1 MQNNCTINV
10 ENSINSG
17 QVFLWRKNKDIW
29 YGVNGQ
35 DILKISK
42 AGTVKSYQNTKTDFF
57 RRRDNIEK
65 IIKSISKDRVT
76 KKAVKQYLGLRILE
90 QDPFQCL
97 ISFIVS
103 SNSNIQKIKNSLEKI
118 SRKFGDR
125 VEFENQEF
133 FLFPKPEKLANA
145 SIDEIRSCGVG
156 YRAVE
161 FENQEFFLFPK
172 PDKLVNASIGEIRSC
187 GVGYRARFIKEAAKW
202 TVQKQIDFEYL
213 KKCDYQEAKKEIC
226 QIPGIGNKVADCI
239 MLFSLNKLE
248 SFPLDRWMI
257 RILEKYYS
265 DKFQLETK
273 TITEKQYEILHEKIV
288 NHFGPYAG
296 YAQQFLFKM
305 ERENYQKK
313 WL

>member
-1 MQNNCTINV
+1 MQNKCIIDV

-17 QVFLWRKNKDIW
+17 QVFLWRKNNNSW
-29 YGVNGQ
+29 YGTNGQ
-35 DILKISK
+35 DILKISNSGK
-42 AGTVKSYQNTKTDFF
+42 VSSYQNFKTDFF
-57 RRRDNIEK
+57 RKKDNYQK
-65 IIKSISKDRVT
+65 IIKSISRDSIT
-76 KKAVKQYLGLRILE
+76 EKAVKQYTGLRIFE

-103 SNSNIQKIKNSLEKI
+103 SNSNIPKIKSSLENI
-118 SRKFGDR
+118 SKKFGIK

-133 FLFPKPEKLANA
+133 FLFPKPENLANA
-145 SIDEIRSCGVG
+145 SINEIKSCGVG
-156 YRAVE
+156 YRA
-161 FENQEFFLFPK
+161 K
-172 PDKLVNASIGEIRSC
+172 
-187 GVGYRARFIKEAAKW
+187 FIKEAAKRV
-202 TVQKQIDFEYL
+202 TQKRIDFEYL
-213 KKCDYQEAKKEIC
+213 KKCSYDEAKKEIY
-226 QIPGIGNKVADCI
+226 QIPGVGNKVADCI

-265 DKFQLETK
+265 NKFDLETK
-273 TITEKQYEILHEKIV
+273 TITEKQYRILHEEIV
-288 NHFGPYAG
+288 NHFGAFAG

>member
-1 MQNNCTINV
+1 MMKYPSSLQNNCTINV

-17 QVFLWRKNKDIW
+17 QVFLWRKNNDIW

-42 AGTVKSYQNTKTDFF
+42 TGKIKSHQNTKTDFF
-57 RRRDNIEK
+57 RKRDNIEK
-65 IIKSISKDRVT
+65 IIKSISKDSVT

-118 SRKFGDR
+118 SKKFGKK

-133 FLFPKPEKLANA
+133 FLFPKPEIIAKA
-145 SIDEIRSCGVG
+145 SINEIKSCGVG
-156 YRAVE
+156 YRA
-161 FENQEFFLFPK
+161 K
-172 PDKLVNASIGEIRSC
+172 
-187 GVGYRARFIKEAAKW
+187 FIKEAANMMVLK
-202 TVQKQIDFEYL
+202 KINFEYL
-213 KKCDYQEAKKEIC
+213 KKCNYLDAKKEIC
-226 QIPGIGNKVADCI
+226 KIPGVGNKVADCI
-239 MLFSLNKLE
+239 LLFSLNKLE

-273 TITEKQYEILHEKIV
+273 SITEKQYEILHEKIV